1 MARIIHRVSIMSM
14 KILTVV
20 HWADLFQL
28 ALQAESLSKFWLG
41 DKRWTIVI
49 EDSLLLV
56 QQHSLEWCKK
66 NIHIEG
72 WNIDFI
78 IPNTPEIRFNG
89 WIRQQQ
95 FKLYYSAHAIED
107 WVLVLDAKNFMIRPT
122 DKSFFIR
129 NDTVIYLPAFNT
141 KEFFKRT
148 TEGAAELLNMYD
160 PIPEAASM
168 TPWVFNKTEVLNL
181 ITKLGIDTNNWPM
194 PTYATEFTLYWLWSY
209 SKFNWTP
216 IQFVTGFWQG
226 EYSNTINT
234 IPSIFDIKEGARN
247 SDDLRFWTHHR
258 YTLDHVA
265 RQLTMELLE
274 EMGLSKDVINQWNF
288 RFEKNLNNINT
299 RIHQEFLK
307 NKQGADPGFN
317 SQWYNNITI

>member
-1 MARIIHRVSIMSM
+1 
-14 KILTVV
+14 
-20 HWADLFQL
+20 
-28 ALQAESLSKFWLG
+28 
-41 DKRWTIVI
+41 
-49 EDSLLLV
+49 
-56 QQHSLEWCKK
+56 
-66 NIHIEG
+66 
-72 WNIDFI
+72 
-78 IPNTPEIRFNG
+78 
-89 WIRQQQ
+89 
-95 FKLYYSAHAIED
+95 
-107 WVLVLDAKNFMIRPT
+107 
-122 DKSFFIR
+122 
-129 NDTVIYLPAFNT
+129 
-141 KEFFKRT
+141 
-148 TEGAAELLNMYD
+148 
-160 PIPEAASM
+160 
-168 TPWVFNKTEVLNL
+168 VFNKKEVLNL

-216 IQFVTGFWQG
+216 IKFVTGFWQG

-234 IPSIFDIKEGARN
+234 IPSIFDIKEGARD